1 MTDQPGGDAR
11 AAPSTPSE
19 PGAVA
24 TEADDTTII
33 GGPRDGALRP
43 LFGAVAALFIAF
55 PIVNLISTSAEPLE
69 SVLVVIATAVF
80 AGLMLWNTRFPHVTG
95 ERSGAT
101 PVVRWPAPPS
111 VRRIALSTAAVV
123 VLLVI
128 ATVLSLS
135 YPDAGW
141 FALFY
146 YASTGASTIRSTQ
159 VAVALMVAA
168 GVMAGLSLLAVEHN
182 LGNAIV
188 QGLSVTIIGFTVF
201 SAIAVRRTNRALVA
215 ARHELARLAVA
226 DERSRIAR
234 DLHDTLGHSLSVIT
248 LKSELAG
255 RLVDEDPARAKAEMA
270 DVERVA
276 RESLAAVRE
285 TIGGFRQPSLAAELA
300 GARTAL
306 AAAGIEGRVEPAPE
320 GIPPAA
326 DAVLGWAVREGVT
339 NVVRH
344 GRSRTATIRVDVT
357 DRTAAVDIQNDR
369 VPGDRGDRSSPGVET
384 AAGSGLDGLR
394 ERVAI
399 VGGEVEAGPLAEG
412 GFRLRVSVPI
422 A

>member
-1 MTDQPGGDAR
+1 MSLEPVGSGAAR
-11 AAPSTPSE
+11 DPE
-19 PGAVA
+19 
-24 TEADDTTII
+24 DTGILGT
-33 GGPRDGALRP
+33 PRDGQLRP
-43 LFGAVAALFIAF
+43 LFGVVAVLFIAF
-55 PIVNLISTSAEPLE
+55 PIVNLFSTSADAVEA
-69 SVLVVIATAVF
+69 VLVIVGTAVF
-80 AGLMLWNTRFPHVTG
+80 AGLMLATSPFLGVRVRPATG
-95 ERSGAT
+95 PGQAGSSA
-101 PVVRWPAPPS
+101 APS
-111 VRRIALSTAAVV
+111 VRRIAASTAAVL
-123 VLLVI
+123 VLLAI
-128 ATVLSLS
+128 AVTLSLT

-146 YASTGASTIRSTQ
+146 YASTGASTIRSTR
-159 VAVALMVAA
+159 VAVPLMIVA
-168 GVMAGLSLLAVEHN
+168 GVLASLAFFSAERDV
-182 LGNAIV
+182 GGAIV
-188 QGLSVTIIGFTVF
+188 QGLSVTIIGFTVY

-255 RLVDEDPARAKAEMA
+255 RLVNEDPARARAEMA

-306 AAAGIEGRVEPAPE
+306 AAAGIDGFVEPAPE

-344 GRSRTATIRVDVT
+344 GRSRKATITVDVT
-357 DRTAAVDIQNDR
+357 GAIAAVDIQNDR
-369 VPGDRGDRSSPGVET
+369 LPDNLGDGA
-384 AAGSGLDGLR
+384 AAGSPDAAGTGLAGLR

-399 VGGEVEAGPLAEG
+399 VGGQVEAGPLAEG
-412 GFRLRVSVPI
+412 GFRLHVSVPI